1 MFPTLVWKTQL
12 KAEVHQAIDRSILNA
27 VEEMRRDLE
36 ELRPGEAW
44 QSGQELQRLTAF
56 DDLVSCIH
64 DMASVVLRFLG
75 ASHEGFGITACWTNV
90 SATGASH
97 KPHSHP
103 NNYLSGVYYVQTHEG
118 ADVINF
124 QDPRPQTSIIRPP
137 VTELTAVNTDQVV
150 LNVKN
155 GTLLL
160 FPSWL
165 EHSVPP
171 NRSNQPRISVSFN
184 IMFSSYAEKMSKPL
198 W

>member
-12 KAEVHQAIDRSILNA
+12 KAEVHQAIDRSIVNA
-27 VEEMRRDLE
+27 VDEMRRDLE
-36 ELRPGEAW
+36 QLRPGEVW

-64 DMASVVLRFLG
+64 DMTAVVLRFLG
-75 ASHEGFGITACWTNV
+75 ASHEGFDITACWANV
-90 SATGASH
+90 NATGASH
-97 KPHSHP
+97 KAHSHP
-103 NNYLSGVYYVQTHEG
+103 NNYLSGVYYVRTHEG
-118 ADVINF
+118 SDVINF

-150 LNVKN
+150 LKVKN

-171 NRSNQPRISVSFN
+171 NRSNQPRMSVSFN
-184 IMFSSYAEKMSKPL
+184 IMFSSFAEKMSKPL